1 MEENASRRLILV
13 CGKASKLPIVIVTA
27 DRMASTS
34 VQDAA
39 KLGNAT
45 KNKRT
50 STANPAAFEAV
61 DKNPATGVGA
71 PSYTS
76 GAQKWNG
83 TMDTLKPIPT
93 RIRASTPKATTR
105 GRLPAWSLPARS

>member
-1 MEENASRRLILV
+1 MARATVQEAARSWP
-13 CGKASKLPIVIVTA
+13 GK
-27 DRMASTS
+27 
-34 VQDAA
+34 
-39 KLGNAT
+39 AT

-61 DKNPATGVGA
+61 ERKPAIGVGA

-93 RIRASTPKATTR
+93 RISANTANAAGNDNSPTLNMLASWYRSAVPEKPKTR
-105 GRLPAWSLPARS
+105 LKP